1 MATQEGY
8 QYYLKV
14 KADFRK
20 QLEQTNQLL
29 DVAIDYDWDA
39 YEYMVGMAKTESE
52 MANWSEKKIARK
64 LAEDDTYW
72 ITTAQAEATMEAI
85 QNYWAEMGT
94 PLAEREAFTIEDFY
108 FGTEKGQTL
117 YNKYWKMIKDYYHQ
131 LRESGMNSYQAKA
144 VIGKIMGSE

>member
-8 QYYLKV
+8 QYYLKI

-20 QLEQTNQLL
+20 QLEESNYIL

-39 YEYMVGMAKTESE
+39 YEYMVDMAKTEPE
-52 MANWSEKKIARK
+52 MADWTEKKIARK

-72 ITTAQAEATMEAI
+72 ITTAQAKATVEAI
-85 QNYWAEMGT
+85 QNYWNEMGT
-94 PLAEREAFTIEDFY
+94 PMEEREAFTIEDFF
-108 FGTEKGQTL
+108 FGTERGKRM
-117 YNKYWKMIKDYYHQ
+117 YDKYWKMIKDYYHE
-131 LRESGMNSYQAKA
+131 LRNAGMDSYQAKA

>member
-1 MATQEGY
+1 MATKEGY
-8 QYYLKV
+8 EYYLKV

-20 QLEQTNQLL
+20 QLEESNYIL

-39 YEYMVGMAKTESE
+39 YEYMVNMAQTEVA
-52 MANWSEKKIARK
+52 MADWSEKKIARK

-72 ITTAQAEATMEAI
+72 ITSAQAKATVEAI
-85 QNYWAEMGT
+85 QNFWNEMGT
-94 PLAEREAFTIEDFY
+94 PIAERETFTIEDFY
-108 FGTEKGQTL
+108 FGTEKGQKL
-117 YNKYWKMIKDYYHQ
+117 YNKYWKMIKDYYHE